1 MANIKKPNTICRNP
15 NCTHGEDGGR
25 KKFYA
30 CLACMRRESWR
41 AYCCSI
47 ECYEEYT
54 KIILDSRSKGENKP
68 IQPERIDMTSE
79 EINKVMETP
88 IEAVEEY
95 TKNVEIKD
103 YISEN
108 PAASF
113 SEIIEKINADIDNNS
128 QAETKSATAD
138 ESRKTKKSR

>member
-54 KIILDSRSKGENKP
+54 KIILDSRSKGENEP
-68 IQPERIDMTSE
+68 IQPERTDMTSE
-79 EINKVMETP
+79 EINKVMEAP

-128 QAETKSATAD
+128 QAETNSATAD

>member
-54 KIILDSRSKGENKP
+54 KIILDSRSKGKNEP
-68 IQPERIDMTSE
+68 IQPERTDMTSE
-79 EINKVMETP
+79 EINKVMEAP

>member
-54 KIILDSRSKGENKP
+54 KIILDSRSKGENEP
-68 IQPERIDMTSE
+68 IQPERPDMTSE
-79 EINKVMETP
+79 EINKVMEAP

-95 TKNVEIKD
+95 TKNVEIKLHKRRSHIG
-103 YISEN
+103 YKR
-108 PAASF
+108 F
-113 SEIIEKINADIDNNS
+113 YK
-128 QAETKSATAD
+128 
-138 ESRKTKKSR
+138 R

>member
-1 MANIKKPNTICRNP
+1 MANVKKPNTICRNP

-54 KIILDSRSKGENKP
+54 KLILDSRSKGNTEP
-68 IQPERIDMTSE
+68 IQPERIDMSSE
-79 EINKVMETP
+79 DINKVMEAP
-88 IEAVEEY
+88 MEAVEEY

-113 SEIIEKINADIDNNS
+113 SEIIEKINEDIDSNS
-128 QAETKSATAD
+128 QVKTKNATAD
-138 ESRKTKKSR
+138 ESHKTKKSR